1 MATDNERMRILQ
13 MIEDKR
19 ITAAEGLRLLNAL
32 TDGGEAAEAAP
43 TEEPVAASDVPPA
56 EPVAPSPAEAHWR
69 GFWRIPM
76 GIGIGIT
83 VLAGIWMYAAL
94 QSAGMG
100 FWFYCAW
107 APFLL
112 GVAVMAL
119 AAATRRARWLH
130 VRVNTGKDEWPR
142 NIAISLPVPIG
153 AAAWLVRVFGWAIP
167 PLQRTAID
175 DLIAALDQS
184 ATPESPLFVDVTEGD
199 GGERVQVYLG

>member
-32 TDGGEAAEAAP
+32 TDGGEGAEAAP
-43 TEEPVAASDVPPA
+43 TEGPMAASHVPPA
-56 EPVAPSPAEAHWR
+56 EPVAPSPSEAHWR

-100 FWFYCAW
+100 FWFYCAR
-107 APFLL
+107 APVLL
-112 GVAVMAL
+112 
-119 AAATRRARWLH
+119 W
-130 VRVNTGKDEWPR
+130 
-142 NIAISLPVPIG
+142 G
-153 AAAWLVRVFGWAIP
+153 AGM
-167 PLQRTAID
+167 
-175 DLIAALDQS
+175 
-184 ATPESPLFVDVTEGD
+184 
-199 GGERVQVYLG
+199 